1 MNLKKWVIVVL
12 LSVFMPMVAMADDG
26 DTNSPKKDAF
36 SEGIGDAAKMMG
48 DTMTQA
54 GYIVRYGAVAL
65 TFAFAVG
72 GYFMGS
78 NYVKR
83 KQEQNQG
90 NEAPQL
96 IRIGIPI
103 ASAMMGLAVV
113 FVVIGLFG
121 KIFLGSGSMTE
132 AWEDLV
138 TNTTKSFF
146 KPIGGDTGGGSA
158 QPAAGN

>member
-12 LSVFMPMVAMADDG
+12 LSVFMPMVAMAADG
-26 DTNSPKKDAF
+26 DTNSPKDAF
-36 SEGIGDAAKMMG
+36 SEGIGDAADMMK

-54 GYIVRYGAVAL
+54 GKIVRYGAVAL

-72 GYFMGS
+72 GYFMGA

-121 KIFLGSGSMTE
+121 KIFLDSKTMSDSWKE
-132 AWEDLV
+132 LV
-138 TNTTKSFF
+138 T
-146 KPIGGDTGGGSA
+146 DTAREFIEKKDSA
-158 QPAAGN
+158 TSDGNQ